1 MYLTLSGQVGWKGWN
16 LEASWTEQETDNST
30 AVTNTDS
37 HFQHSAGY
45 RFDFGLSIDVGWK
58 ASEDAGTETRTLG
71 ALAAYT
77 IEF

>member
-1 MYLTLSGQVGWKGWN
+1 LYLTLSGQVGWKGWN

-45 RFDFGLSIDVGWK
+45 RFDFGLSIDIG
-58 ASEDAGTETRTLG
+58 
-71 ALAAYT
+71 
-77 IEF
+77 